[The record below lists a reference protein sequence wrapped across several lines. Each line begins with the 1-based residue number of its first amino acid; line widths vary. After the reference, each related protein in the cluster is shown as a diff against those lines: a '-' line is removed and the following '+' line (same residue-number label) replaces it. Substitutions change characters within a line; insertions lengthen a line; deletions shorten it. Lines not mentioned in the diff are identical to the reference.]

1 MVEVQNAQRF
11 SVVSL
16 FRITSTVATPTKPAG
31 LNVFAGAMVWAPSA
45 GLKGTMFK
53 SYSIQP
59 GMRTGSDSMP
69 RTKLE

>member
-11 SVVSL
+11 SMVSL
-16 FRITSTVATPTKPAG
+16 FRITSTAAPAKPAG
-31 LNVFAGAMVWAPSA
+31 LNVFAGEMFWAPSA